1 MVTTKSYTF
10 SNVTSDHTI
19 AATFQKDPV
28 TVHITASISN
38 AVRAG
43 FENKAFTARYKINS
57 GSWNTITWNGDDEW
71 ADSGTGG
78 HGFFWNGAPN
88 DVTVAYGDSLTLEI
102 QTVPTGY
109 TYTKTTVITATP
121 STPVDYTTTT
131 VTLTNIVE
139 TTTMSVNYTGAT
151 YTITASVAGAST
163 GTGSIA
169 PSGAITVYHGED
181 KTFTVTSDTG
191 SHIQEILVDGSP
203 IPLE

>member
-28 TVHITASISN
+28 TVHLSASISD

-43 FENKAFTARYKINS
+43 FENKPFNVRYKINT
-57 GSWNTITWNGDDEW
+57 GSWNTVNWQGTTEW

-78 HGFFWNGAPN
+78 HGFFWNGTPA

-102 QTVPTGY
+102 QTPPTGY
-109 TYTKTTVITATP
+109 TYNKTSVITASG
-121 STPVDYTTTT
+121 STPTDYTTTT
-131 VTLTNIVE
+131 VTLTNITE
-139 TTTMSVNYTGAT
+139 TTTMSVNYVGAT
-151 YTITASVAGAST
+151 YTITASVSGT
-163 GTGSIA
+163 GTGAGSIS
-169 PSGAITVYHGED
+169 PSGAVTVYHGED
-181 KTFTVTSDTG
+181 KTFTVTSDAG
-191 SHIQEILVDGSP
+191 SHIQEISVDGSP